1 MCRSRS
7 RPRKRRGALTAN
19 ATPREQAHV
28 AALEAW
34 IAGDLD
40 RALGVWE
47 QILSEHPLDVR
58 GVSARAFQQFLARAA
73 GRDARLGRARE
84 AEMGRAICRAT
95 ARSCP
100 AIASRTRS
108 AATMRS
114 PSRRAAP
121 RSRSIRATSGARMR
135 SRTSWRCR
143 AATPKASPG
152 STSWS
157 GTGRA
162 ATTCCIICGG
172 TARCFISSGASST
185 RCSISTTS
193 ASAISP
199 APLTQAQ
206 PDLYIDVQNAASMLF
221 RLELLGIDVGE
232 RWNEIADKAEARIGD
247 CLSAFTLP
255 HWMMALA
262 ATGRDDAA
270 RRMLDGD
277 ARVRRGRGD
286 GAAHRRA
293 TSRCRS
299 AKPCAA
305 HRHGDH
311 RARRRP
317 DAAGARRHAPARRQ
331 PCAAGR
337 ADAALPRQRREG
349 RLRRRRA
356 SHTWITRATRRFRT

>member
-1 MCRSRS
+1 M
-7 RPRKRRGALTAN
+7 PVAVEAAHAARRLTAN

-34 IAGDLD
+34 IARRSRP
-40 RALGVWE
+40 RARRVGADPE
-47 QILSEHPLDVR
+47 RASAR
-58 GVSARAFQQFLARAA
+58 RAGVSPGAFQQFLARPA

-84 AEMGRAICRAT
+84 AEMGRATCRAT
-95 ARSCP
+95 ARSSP
-100 AIASRTRS
+100 AIASRSRS
-108 AATMRS
+108 AATTRP

-121 RSRSIRATSGARMR
+121 RSRSIRATSGARTR

-143 AATPKASPG
+143 AATPKASRG

-157 GTGRA
+157 GTGTA

-221 RLELLGIDVGE
+221 RLELLGIDVGD

-247 CLSAFTLP
+247 CLSAFTLA
-255 HWMMALA
+255 AL
-262 ATGRDDAA
+262 DD
-270 RRMLDGD
+270 G
-277 ARVRRGRGD
+277 
-286 GAAHRRA
+286 
-293 TSRCRS
+293 
-299 AKPCAA
+299 
-305 HRHGDH
+305 
-311 RARRRP
+311 ARRRP
-317 DAAGARRHAPARRQ
+317 AATTRRGACSTGCARSAAGEGTVQRIVARRRAAGLRSRAGAPARRSS
-331 PCAAGR
+331 R
-337 ADAALPRQRREG
+337 AR
-349 RLRRRRA
+349 
-356 SHTWITRATRRFRT
+356 ST